1 MGPVALPLTE
11 YTDSND
17 ESHEGQPDHKFVIA
31 VLPDQSG
38 RVARA
43 AYRMGKTTK
52 FMELVARDASSVEIY
67 FIDTKTRARIPC
79 KAMLKIHEE
88 NGEIVAVDMF
98 TVEKTKPFAYYFG
111 HLGAD
116 EVGASKARTAR
127 ASFVDFPTYFSPPV
141 TASTSLLEI

>member
-1 MGPVALPLTE
+1 MG
-11 YTDSND
+11 D

-52 FMELVARDASSVEIY
+52 YMELVARDASSVEIY
-67 FIDTKTRARIPC
+67 FIDTKKRARIPC
-79 KAMLKIHEE
+79 KDPPILKIHEE
-88 NGEIVAVDMF
+88 NGVIVAADMF

-111 HLGAD
+111 YVGAD

-127 ASFVDFPTYFSPPV
+127 ASFASFCTYFSLQV
-141 TASTSLLEI
+141 TARPSFV